1 MKSFLRIS
9 LLLLILLVT
18 KVSVQKSYAQINPV
32 SCQSNSLF
40 STGMDSSDIGRFVI
54 GNDTFGTVY
63 SHLAN
68 PAAID
73 SYMFYSADT
82 LKLYLDSTYNLQ
94 EAGIMYTI
102 HDAAAKVTLFI
113 DFDNSLTYD
122 VPQELVWTAT
132 STPYVNYIL
141 NGSFTVPGTAA
152 TNIPV
157 MMRLIL
163 NNDTTANSASDD
175 ACGTYTS
182 GETTDFVVMFLDG
195 SNLSVNKLQGAQSS
209 VQLWPNPGAGKFNL
223 KLNSDKQISQLQVNV
238 MSVTGQLVYSN
249 AYQGLNRQFSTS
261 IDLSTMPKGLYFVET
276 VADGEKQTSK
286 VTLQ

>member
-9 LLLLILLVT
+9 FLLIILLIT
-18 KVSVQKSYAQINPV
+18 GVSVQKSYAQISPV
-32 SCQSNSLF
+32 SCQSNSLY
-40 STGMDSSDIGRFVI
+40 STGKDSSDIGRFVI

-73 SYMFYSADT
+73 SYVFYSADT

-163 NNDTTANSASDD
+163 NNDTAANGASDS

-182 GETTDFVVMFLDG
+182 GETADFVVIFLDG
-195 SNLSVNKLQGAQSS
+195 SNLSVNKLQGTERS
-209 VQLWPNPGAGKFNL
+209 VQLYPNPCTSKFNL
-223 KLNSDKQISQLQVNV
+223 KLNNNKPISHLQLNV
-238 MSVTGQLVYSN
+238 MSVTGQLIYSN
-249 AYQGLNRQFSTS
+249 AYKGLNKQFSIG

-276 VADGEKQTSK
+276 IADGEKQISK